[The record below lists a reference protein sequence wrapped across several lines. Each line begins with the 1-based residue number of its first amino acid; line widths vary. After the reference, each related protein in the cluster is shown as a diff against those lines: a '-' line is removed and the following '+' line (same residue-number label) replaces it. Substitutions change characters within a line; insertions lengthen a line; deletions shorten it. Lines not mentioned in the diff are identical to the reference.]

1 MDPVSSLHVKRVR
14 SFARDSLARVSFSS
28 QQYRIIDVTNSIS
41 KSRNTRIIEALVI
54 AILVFTTATIGSR
67 ATIPN
72 IAEWYE
78 GLIKPSFNPPNWI
91 FGPVWT
97 LLYAL
102 MTYAAWRVMGRIDT
116 RRDTI
121 LLAIVFIAQ
130 LLFNALW
137 SIVFFGMH
145 NPAYALIVVVFLE
158 ASVIA
163 MILVFA
169 RYDRVAAL
177 TQLPY
182 AAWVAFASLLN
193 LSIVLLNPN

>member
-1 MDPVSSLHVKRVR
+1 MR
-14 SFARDSLARVSFSS
+14 SFERDDHARVSFRSK
-28 QQYRIIDVTNSIS
+28 QNRIIDVTNSLS
-41 KSRNTRIIEALVI
+41 KSRKTRVIEALVI
-54 AILVFTTATIGSR
+54 AILVFITATIGSR

-72 IAEWYE
+72 IPDWYE

-97 LLYAL
+97 LLYVL
-102 MTYAAWRVMGRIDT
+102 MTYAAWRVMGRIET
-116 RRDTI
+116 KRHTI
-121 LLAIVFIAQ
+121 LVATVFILQ
-130 LLFNALW
+130 LFFNALW

-145 NPAYALIVVVFLE
+145 NPAYALIVVIFLE

-169 RYDRVAAL
+169 RYDRVAAV

-182 AAWVAFASLLN
+182 AGWVAFASLLN

>member
-1 MDPVSSLHVKRVR
+1 MCAALRVNAPLDA
-14 SFARDSLARVSFSS
+14 SN
-28 QQYRIIDVTNSIS
+28 RIIDLDGSLQ
-41 KSRNTRIIEALVI
+41 KSRKTRVIEALVI
-54 AILVFTTATIGSR
+54 AAMVFITATIGSR

-72 IAEWYE
+72 IPEWYE

-97 LLYAL
+97 LLYLL
-102 MTYAAWRVMGRIDT
+102 MTYAAWRVFGRLES
-116 RRDTI
+116 RRDHVK
-121 LLAIVFIAQ
+121 LALVFIVQ
-130 LLFNALW
+130 LFSNALW

-145 NPAYALIVVVFLE
+145 NPAAALLVVILLE

-163 MILVFA
+163 MILAFA
-169 RYDRVAAL
+169 KHDRVAAL

-193 LSIVLLNPN
+193 LSIVLLNPV

>member
-1 MDPVSSLHVKRVR
+1 MPR
-14 SFARDSLARVSFSS
+14 
-28 QQYRIIDVTNSIS
+28 
-41 KSRNTRIIEALVI
+41 
-54 AILVFTTATIGSR
+54 G
-67 ATIPN
+67 
-72 IAEWYE
+72 
-78 GLIKPSFNPPNWI
+78 
-91 FGPVWT
+91 
-97 LLYAL
+97 
-102 MTYAAWRVMGRIDT
+102 VMGRIDT

-121 LLAIVFIAQ
+121 LFAIVSIAQ